1 MKRVLPLLLVL
12 ALLLCAC
19 GTPAPTEAPTDPPT
33 APPTA
38 PPTDPPTDPP
48 TAPPTDPPTDPPTEP
63 PTVPPT
69 DPPTEPPTEPPV
81 VYRNPLNGEVLE
93 EPYVGRVFAV
103 SINNVYQAL
112 PHHGISQA
120 DVFFE
125 MFIND
130 YCTRGLA
137 LFSNVEDVESI
148 GSVRSTRYNFTDL
161 AVAYN
166 LILAHASASN
176 SVLNDMYNM
185 GVDEMC
191 VDGYIGYRDSY
202 RYDVQDYAWEHTL
215 FVTGEALIEAAQD
228 YEMDLAVA
236 DKDYG
241 MLFTENGTPAGG
253 TDASEVEIVFTLYGN
268 TKTTVMKYDE
278 ETGKYVYWQYGEE
291 MLDENN
297 YEPEAFTNVI
307 VVLADSWNDGVYHVA
322 DLYGEGEGYY
332 ACGGKIVKIKWVHEE
347 ETDPFT
353 FFLEDGTP
361 LQQGVGSTYVAI
373 APVGSPVNFE

>member
-69 DPPTEPPTEPPV
+69 DPPTELPTEPPV
-81 VYRNPLNGEVLE
+81 VHRNPLNGEVLE

-103 SINNVYQAL
+103 SINNVYAAL

-137 LFSNVEDVESI
+137 LFSDVEDVESV

-161 AVAYN
+161 ALAYN
-166 LILAHASASN
+166 LILAHASASW
-176 SVLNDMYNM
+176 SVLNDMYNE
-185 GVDEMC
+185 GVDNFS
-191 VDGYIGYRDSY
+191 VDGYYGYRDSY
-202 RYDVQDYAWEHTL
+202 RYDVLDYDWEHTL
-215 FVTGEALIEAAQD
+215 FTSGESLIEAAQD
-228 YEMDLAVA
+228 YEMDLEVE

-253 TDASEVEIVFTLYGN
+253 ADASEVEIEFTLFGN

-291 MLDENN
+291 MVDEYND
-297 YEPEAFTNVI
+297 EPEAFTNVI
-307 VVLADSWNDGVYHVA
+307 VILADSWNEGVYHTA

-347 ETDPFT
+347 ESDPFT

-373 APVGSPVNFE
+373 APVGSPVSFE